1 MLHIWITNCI
11 SFIELIKQSNSI
23 IGHHILM
30 NSPLRIDYVNKM
42 PEDDDIVIAG
52 DNCTIFYDD
61 LDDAIT
67 QNNTILI
74 KNRYAIH
81 IK

>member
-1 MLHIWITNCI
+1 MK
-11 SFIELIKQSNSI
+11 SPIELIKDSNSI
-23 IGHHILM
+23 TGHHILF
-30 NSPLRIDYVNKM
+30 NSPLHIDYVNKS
-42 PEDDDIVIAG
+42 PEDDDIVMSG
-52 DNCTIFYDD
+52 NNCTIFTDD
-61 LDDAIT
+61 LKDSIT